1 LIFIILVLII
11 AAIFTG
17 LNMYD
22 NSNIEKIRVYLSN
35 KNCTPTF
42 YAYGTYKG
50 VCPNELMMVK
60 NSFSLNIEKNQIRVP
75 YETVVNLKQENLNII
90 VDVNNDEKNVV
101 LKFKEKQNQITFYEK
116 LQEKREYARNN

>member
-1 LIFIILVLII
+1 MIFIVLVLII

-22 NSNIEKIRVYLSN
+22 NSNIEKIKTHLQAQ
-35 KNCTPTF
+35 NCNPIL
-42 YAYGTYKG
+42 YVYGTYKG
-50 VCPNELMMVK
+50 VCPNELMVVK

-75 YETVVNLKQENLNII
+75 YFNLEKIKQDKLNII
-90 VDVNNDEKNVV
+90 VEVNNEKNVV
-101 LKFKEKQNQITFYEK
+101 LKFKDKQNQITFYEK